1 AQFASVVGD
10 GGEGRLNY
18 PYWLRVGQTGLS
30 TEHPTTANLNELL
43 MVEPGSFTFSP
54 DVEVIT
60 LIRTTDQANTFPTEN
75 FEQQSPSQLALG
87 FKAGETAKVISAAV
101 HGPLKSAYSESLTEA
116 AESHISSSEG
126 SPIIFVV
133 ADIDWLFDPFSLQK
147 TTLGDEIA
155 VRPLNDNISFLLNMI
170 EYATGADALLEIRSR
185 GQLQRPFTRVADL
198 FRNAQQKLQEQEA
211 TLSSKVTALE
221 QQLGAINQQT
231 QDLEFADLPESIKLK
246 LQEFQDELLS
256 ARRDLRAVRHEI
268 RSEVEALG
276 RRLTL
281 INLAAGPAQILFL
294 ALIVMMWRTYRSRA
308 RVRP

>member
-1 AQFASVVGD
+1 
-10 GGEGRLNY
+10 
-18 PYWLRVGQTGLS
+18 
-30 TEHPTTANLNELL
+30 
-43 MVEPGSFTFSP
+43 
-54 DVEVIT
+54 
-60 LIRTTDQANTFPTEN
+60 
-75 FEQQSPSQLALG
+75 
-87 FKAGETAKVISAAV
+87 
-101 HGPLKSAYSESLTEA
+101 
-116 AESHISSSEG
+116 
-126 SPIIFVV
+126 
-133 ADIDWLFDPFSLQK
+133 
-147 TTLGDEIA
+147 
-155 VRPLNDNISFLLNMI
+155 MI

>member
-1 AQFASVVGD
+1 
-10 GGEGRLNY
+10 
-18 PYWLRVGQTGLS
+18 
-30 TEHPTTANLNELL
+30 
-43 MVEPGSFTFSP
+43 M
-54 DVEVIT
+54 
-60 LIRTTDQANTFPTEN
+60 
-75 FEQQSPSQLALG
+75 ALD
-87 FKAGETAKVISAAV
+87 T
-101 HGPLKSAYSESLTEA
+101 
-116 AESHISSSEG
+116 
-126 SPIIFVV
+126 PIIFILFRRPETTRRVFEEIRRAKPRRLFLVADGPRGPQDDASCQLAREVV

-211 TLSSKVTALE
+211 TLSSNVTALE
-221 QQLGAINQQT
+221 QQLGQINQQT

-256 ARRDLRAVRHEI
+256 ARRDLREVRHEI

-294 ALIVMMWRTYRSRA
+294 ALIVMMWRIYRSRA
-308 RVRP
+308 HARP